1 MTELP
6 PGWTSATV
14 ANLIAPDGIFS
25 DGDWVETKDQDPAGA
40 IRLLQ
45 LADVGDGVFIDKS
58 NRFINDDKFEK
69 LRCTEVFEGD
79 VLIARMPDPLGRA
92 CLAPKLRQ
100 RCITVVDVAIVRPG
114 PSSVSPRWL
123 MHFLNAPPVRQA
135 IELQS
140 SGTTRRRI
148 SRGNLAQ
155 LELRV
160 PPLPEQKRIADKL
173 DSLLARVAACRER
186 LDRVPGIL
194 ERFRQSVL
202 HAATSGELTRDWRE
216 ERGFD
221 GGVRSF
227 QFENAEAIRNFT
239 FPATWDARRLDDIAS
254 IIGGVT
260 KDSKKQ
266 FTEFVELPYLRVA
279 NVQRGYLDLS
289 EVKTIR
295 VPSNRV
301 ADLLL
306 RAGDILFNE
315 GGDIDKLGRGWIWN
329 DELPACVFQNHVF
342 RARLFDPTF
351 EPRYFSWYGNSRGYE
366 YFLARGKQTTNLA
379 SINKSVLSALPVAV
393 PPADEQAEI
402 VRRAEELLR
411 FTDSLEA
418 HCNAARS
425 SVGRLTASA
434 LSTAFR
440 GELVPQDP
448 NDEPASELLARLRTG
463 PSSTSKIGKRKRTV
477 TRGPRTKAEANT
489 NMLTRKDVSPTHLA
503 TILKERGA
511 LTAEALWTASQ
522 LEIDD
527 FYDQLKDEESQGLLR
542 ENGGNAPNAPRLLEP
557 AA

>member
-1 MTELP
+1 VSELP
-6 PGWTSATV
+6 SGWTSATV
-14 ANLIAPDGIFS
+14 ADLIAPDGIFS
-25 DGDWVETKDQDPAGA
+25 DGDWVESKDQDPTGA

-45 LADVGDGVFIDKS
+45 LADVGDGVFVDKS
-58 NRFINDDKFEK
+58 NRFVNDDKFEQ

-114 PSSVSPRWL
+114 PTSVRPRWL
-123 MHFLNAPPVRQA
+123 MHFLNAPPVRQV

-155 LELRV
+155 LELPV
-160 PPLPEQKRIADKL
+160 PPLQEQKRIADKL
-173 DSLLARVAACRER
+173 DALLARVDACRGR

-194 ERFRQSVL
+194 RRFRQSVL
-202 HAATSGELTRDWRE
+202 AAATSGELTREWRE
-216 ERGFD
+216 ERGVD
-221 GGVRSF
+221 GEVQSF
-227 QFENAEAIRNFT
+227 QLEDAEAIRDFC
-239 FPATWDARRLDDIAS
+239 FPASWSTRRLADIAT
-254 IIGGVT
+254 IAGGVT

-266 FTEFVELPYLRVA
+266 AAEFTELPYLRVA

-295 VPSNRV
+295 VPPDRV

-342 RARLFDPTF
+342 RARLIDPAF

-393 PPADEQAEI
+393 PPAEEQAEI
-402 VRRAEELLR
+402 VRRANELFQLG
-411 FTDSLEA
+411 
-418 HCNAARS
+418 AAR
-425 SVGRLTASA
+425 
-434 LSTAFR
+434 FR
-440 GELVPQDP
+440 RADSPVFRSL
-448 NDEPASELLARLRTG
+448 DEAQVAVACG
-463 PSSTSKIGKRKRTV
+463 
-477 TRGPRTKAEANT
+477 
-489 NMLTRKDVSPTHLA
+489 
-503 TILKERGA
+503 
-511 LTAEALWTASQ
+511 
-522 LEIDD
+522 
-527 FYDQLKDEESQGLLR
+527 
-542 ENGGNAPNAPRLLEP
+542 
-557 AA
+557 